1 VPDWYCSL
9 KSPLPGADRLLYIC
23 PAGILPGLA
32 CKQLRKV
39 PMDKLLLLTQLCGI
53 LTLLALLWL
62 TIHASR
68 KHPGWGFLV
77 LLLSPIGASIFGIRH
92 WADEK
97 KPFLAYITSFTL
109 TLSLAIF
116 LFSSWGGWEL
126 LQAYQRVQEGTQAR
140 NLSRDDATAFIHAS
154 LDFSER
160 SGLNT
165 EDQQQFIAV
174 RRHLEALDQAEQ
186 AAAEQEAALAAA
198 KEAEAADGEPL
209 TLATISK
216 KVQEKNERYRL
227 MYKPIQIS
235 EAGNYV
241 GYTVKVVRKGVQEK
255 EYRLTGATASRLK
268 FAQRNSY
275 GTYSFS
281 YRTRDIEK
289 IRVLV
294 KQPY

>member
-1 VPDWYCSL
+1 
-9 KSPLPGADRLLYIC
+9 
-23 PAGILPGLA
+23 
-32 CKQLRKV
+32 
-39 PMDKLLLLTQLCGI
+39 MDKLPLLTELCGI
-53 LTLLALLWL
+53 LAFLALLWL
-62 TIHASR
+62 SIRAFR

-77 LLLSPIGASIFGIRH
+77 LLLSPIGAAIFGIRH
-92 WADEK
+92 WAEEK
-97 KPFLAYITSFTL
+97 KPFLAYITTF
-109 TLSLAIF
+109 TLSLFLALY

-126 LQAYQRVQEGTQAR
+126 VQAYYRVQQGMQTR
-140 NLSRDDATAFIHAS
+140 NLSRDDATAFIYTS

-186 AAAEQEAALAAA
+186 AAAAQEAALAATA
-198 KEAEAADGEPL
+198 AAEAAAGEAL
-209 TLATISK
+209 TLASISK
-216 KVQEKNERYRL
+216 KVPEKKERYRL
-227 MYKPIQIS
+227 EYKPIQIS
-235 EAGNYV
+235 DARNYV

-255 EYRLTGATASRLK
+255 EYRLTGATANRLK